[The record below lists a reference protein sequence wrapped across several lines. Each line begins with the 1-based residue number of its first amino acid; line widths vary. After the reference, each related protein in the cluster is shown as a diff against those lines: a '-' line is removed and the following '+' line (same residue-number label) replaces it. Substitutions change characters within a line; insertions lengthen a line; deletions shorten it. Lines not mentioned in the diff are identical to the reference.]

1 MTSDVSRRAFLA
13 SWLAAMGGMAV
24 ADAPLTALR
33 PTARPGSSAAA
44 PAPAPETGT
53 GGPDRPG
60 DSPPP
65 RPDFERMVAEANLGG
80 MVGFAVAE
88 ARSGRLRAARLADV
102 PLPPASTAKAL
113 TALYGL
119 ERLGPEHRFVTRVL
133 HTGTLR
139 ADGILEGDL
148 ILAGGGDPLL
158 DTADMVEMTAEL
170 RAAGVRGITGRFL
183 TWGGALTRTAE
194 IAPEQDDHLGY
205 NPAVSGL
212 NLNFNRV
219 YFVWQRQGSSYDVI
233 LDARQGDVRPAVSMA
248 RMRVVDRSLPVYTY
262 EDRDGIDSWT
272 VARGR
277 LGNEG
282 SRWLPV
288 KQPEAYAADVFRT
301 LAREAG
307 VSLPLGER
315 MQAPPPAG
323 AVELVVRQSAPLE
336 EIIRGMLLYSTNITA
351 EIVGAAASS
360 AGSRPVPQTL
370 RASAAQMN
378 LWLGVESGAESG
390 LVDHSGLSD
399 MSRISAGDFVQALV
413 AAGPDSALRPL
424 LKDIPL
430 TDENGEAL
438 RFARGEVEAKTG
450 TLNFVS
456 ALAGYMRTVEG
467 DDLVFAIL
475 CANMERRAVGLAQG
489 EEIPEGARPW
499 NRRAR
504 RLQQRLLQHWG
515 LMGV

>member
-1 MTSDVSRRAFLA
+1 MGSDVSRRAFLA
-13 SWLAAMGGMAV
+13 SWLAAMGGTAL
-24 ADAPLTALR
+24 AESPLTALR
-33 PTARPGSSAAA
+33 PRARPGGDDPDEA
-44 PAPAPETGT
+44 PALEEAS

-60 DSPPP
+60 EGPRA
-65 RPDFERMVAEANLGG
+65 RPDFERMVADANLGG
-80 MVGFAVAE
+80 VVGFAVAE
-88 ARSGRLRAARLADV
+88 ARTGRMRAARMADV

-119 ERLGPEHRFVTRVL
+119 ERLGPDHRFRTRVL
-133 HTGTLR
+133 RTGPMR
-139 ADGILEGDL
+139 EDGIVEGDL

-158 DTADMVEMTAEL
+158 DTATFVRMARDL
-170 RAAGVRGITGRFL
+170 RAAGVTGVTGRFL
-183 TWGGALTRTAE
+183 VWGGALTRTAE

-219 YFVWQRQGSSYDVI
+219 YFVWERAGSGYDVL

-248 RMRVVDRSLPVYTY
+248 RMTVVDRSLPVYTY
-262 EDRDGIDSWT
+262 EDRGGMDVWT

-277 LGNEG
+277 LGGSG

-288 KQPEAYAADVFRT
+288 KRPEAYAADVFRT

-307 VSLPLGER
+307 VTLPLGEVSR
-315 MQAPPPAG
+315 TAPPSDA
-323 AVELVVRQSAPLE
+323 AEVLVHESAPLE
-336 EIIRGMLLYSTNITA
+336 DIIRGMLLYSTNLTA
-351 EIVGAAASS
+351 EVVGVSASAA
-360 AGSRPVPQTL
+360 GNRPVPETL

-378 LWLGVESGAESG
+378 LWLGVQSGAEAG

-399 MSRISAGDFVQALV
+399 ASRISAAEFVEALV
-413 AAGPDSALRPL
+413 AAGPNSALRPL

-430 TDENGEAL
+430 TDANGEAL

-475 CANMERRAVGLAQG
+475 CANLERRAVGLERG
-489 EEIPEGARPW
+489 DEIPEGARPW